1 MARVP
6 LRIEESFE
14 VEAPPALVWT
24 HLGEPRE
31 LARCVSGVELAEH
44 GTGPSGDVR
53 GRETRA
59 LDARMLL
66 RVGPVRL
73 GYAGTMHVVERDDAA
88 HRIRVRAEGAG
99 DDGRAGLDATIVLLP
114 ALERRTTVRVVAELD
129 VTGRVTQFGPGMIEG
144 VARQLLRDFAACVR
158 RALEGDGQRTTGG
171 DGDTGESLTL
181 SGAYRE
187 HPMLRDTLVDM
198 RSPVASFTP
207 PRNATAM
214 PSRRET
220 LRTAWIP
227 RLWMPRLWRAAL
239 DRLRALGRPGSR

>member
-1 MARVP
+1 MA

-24 HLGEPRE
+24 YLGEPRE
-31 LARCVSGVELAEH
+31 LARCLPGAEVAEH
-44 GTGPSGDVR
+44 GTGSSADAGAPG
-53 GRETRA
+53 TRA

-99 DDGRAGLDATIVLLP
+99 DDGSAGLHATIALFP
-114 ALERRTTVRVVAELD
+114 APERRTTVRVVAELD

-144 VARQLLRDFAACVR
+144 VARQLVREFAACVR
-158 RALEGDGQRTTGG
+158 AALEDDGRRAGRADA
-171 DGDTGESLTL
+171 DGTAGEPLTV

-187 HPMLRDTLVDM
+187 HPMLRDTLVGI

-207 PRNATAM
+207 PRHATALH
-214 PSRRET
+214 SRRET
-220 LRTAWIP
+220 APVAL
-227 RLWMPRLWRAAL
+227 LPRLWRAAL
-239 DRLRALGRPGSR
+239 DRLRALARR